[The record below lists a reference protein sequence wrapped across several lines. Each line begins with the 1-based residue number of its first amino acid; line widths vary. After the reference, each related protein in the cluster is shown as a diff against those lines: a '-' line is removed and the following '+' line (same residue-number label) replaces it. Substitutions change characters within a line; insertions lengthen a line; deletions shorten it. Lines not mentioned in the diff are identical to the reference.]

1 MRQKKASDEEKGKK
15 KKMRESQ
22 MNSFSSRCRQPRK
35 LLCFNFHFGLD
46 LWV

>member
-1 MRQKKASDEEKGKK
+1 MRQKKASDEEKEKK

>member
-15 KKMRESQ
+15 KMRERQ

-35 LLCFNFHFGLD
+35 LLCFNFHFDLD